1 MVASLT
7 EQQER
12 EKVAE
17 SYVDGLFTQ
26 AKKTQDEMQIENRLN
41 KNSEKFSDDSKA
53 LQDYD
58 QIFKNLVSRLVLD
71 YTRDHVGS
79 LTFLTHQATEE
90 ERLDDEQ
97 TTNH

>member
-17 SYVDGLFTQ
+17 SYVDSLFTQ
-26 AKKTQDEMQIENRLN
+26 AKRTQDETQIDHRLN

-79 LTFLTHQATEE
+79 LTFVTDHATEE